1 MTQDKVEI
9 PFNLK
14 EKLEGLKAS
23 LLGGDAKFATYLEEI
38 RKITLTNPEFVYAL
52 SDEEIQSI
60 LAGMGKYQGIQ
71 IQLTERKPKDKAGA
85 KNLTI
90 DSI

>member
-1 MTQDKVEI
+1 MPVTEV

-14 EKLEGLKAS
+14 EKLEGLKQS
-23 LLGGDAKFATYLEEI
+23 LLAGDAKFATYLEEI
-38 RKITLTNPEFVYAL
+38 RQITAASPEFVYAL
-52 SDEEIQSI
+52 TDEEIQSI
-60 LAGMGKYQGIQ
+60 LAGMGKYQGVQ
-71 IQLTERKPKDKAGA
+71 IQLTERKAKDKAGT